1 MNTHKVNY
9 KEEFENKL
17 NRFTTDLIA
26 KVLIALK
33 EKRSTSQVSI
43 DEELAEIRNFLL
55 AKLK

>member
-1 MNTHKVNY
+1 MNTPKVNY

-17 NRFTTDLIA
+17 NRFTPDLIA

-33 EKRSTSQVSI
+33 EKRSSSQVSI